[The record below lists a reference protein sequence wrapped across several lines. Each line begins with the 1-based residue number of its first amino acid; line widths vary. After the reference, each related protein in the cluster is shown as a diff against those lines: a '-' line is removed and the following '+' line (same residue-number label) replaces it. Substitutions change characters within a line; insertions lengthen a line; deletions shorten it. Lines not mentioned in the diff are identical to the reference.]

1 MRNEAL
7 DKRLDSLSDD
17 EIRLVLQFRSRQ
29 TRQITPARWV
39 ARILSLLA
47 TFAILVVI
55 SIAFI
60 QAVEIK
66 NNGVIGEI
74 PVPLSWVTAIT
85 NNVKS

>member
-29 TRQITPARWV
+29 TRLITPARWV
-39 ARILSLLA
+39 ARILSLFA

-74 PVPLSWVTAIT
+74 PAPLSWVTAIT